1 MGDWGRVM
9 GARVRD
15 TGVRLLDLVLPPR
28 CLGCGEAVA
37 AAGTLCGTCWRGVG
51 FITAPQ
57 CAACGRPFPHDMG
70 ADALCAICVAAPLS
84 FGRLRAAVLYD
95 DASRPLILGFK
106 HGDRT
111 EAVPLF
117 AGWMARAGGELL
129 AGADLVAPVPLHRW
143 RLFARRYNQA
153 ALLAARLGTLSGVK
167 AAPDLLVRR
176 RRTPSQ
182 GSLSREGRARN
193 VAGAF
198 ALRPGRSVK
207 GLRVVLVDDVYTT
220 GATVAECARVL
231 LRAGAAGVEVLALAR
246 VLKAEDI

>member
-1 MGDWGRVM
+1 MGGWGRQV
-9 GARVRD
+9 GFKVRD
-15 TGVRLLDLVLPPR
+15 AGVWLLDLVLPPR

-37 AAGTLCGTCWRGVG
+37 AAGTLCGACWRGIS

-57 CAACGRPFPHDMG
+57 CAGCGRPFPHDMG
-70 ADALCAICVAAPLS
+70 ADALCAVCVAAPLP
-84 FGRLRAAVLYD
+84 FARLRAAVLYD

-111 EAVPLF
+111 EAAPLL
-117 AGWMARAGGELL
+117 AGWMARAGAELL
-129 AGADLVAPVPLHRW
+129 ADADIIAPVPLHRW

-153 ALLAARLGTLSGVK
+153 ALLALRLGRLTGVT
-167 AAPDLLVRR
+167 AVPDLLARR

-182 GSLSREGRARN
+182 GTLSREGRARN

-198 ALRPGRSVK
+198 ALRPGRDVR

-220 GATVAECARVL
+220 GSTAAECARVL
-231 LRAGAAGVEVLALAR
+231 SRAGAARVDVLALAR
-246 VLKAEDI
+246 VLRGEVI

>member
-1 MGDWGRVM
+1 MR
-9 GARVRD
+9 GA
-15 TGVRLLDLVLPPR
+15 GVRLLDLVLPPR

-37 AAGTLCGTCWRGVG
+37 AAGTLCGICWRGIG

-57 CAACGRPFPHDMG
+57 CTACGRPFPHDMG
-70 ADALCAICVAAPLS
+70 ADALCAVCVAAPLP
-84 FGRLRAAVLYD
+84 FDRLRAAVLYD

-106 HGDRT
+106 HGDRMET
-111 EAVPLF
+111 APLL
-117 AGWMARAGGELL
+117 AGWMARAGADML
-129 AGADLVAPVPLHRW
+129 ADADLIAPVPLHRW

-153 ALLAARLGTLSGVK
+153 AVLAQRLGSLSGVR
-167 AAPDLLVRR
+167 AVPDLLTRR

-198 ALRPGRSVK
+198 ALRPGRSVQ

-220 GATVAECARVL
+220 GATAAECARVL
-231 LRAGAAGVEVLALAR
+231 TRAGAARVDVLALAR
-246 VLKAEDI
+246 VLKGEVI